1 MTAFFR
7 IFSITVVT
15 FLLIDSSVAYE
26 SPVSDSA
33 QESIVNHES
42 VPSRHA
48 ANSGMFWQIL
58 PGENIHQIASL
69 MFPDEPTVR
78 DSFIRAVIRTNPE
91 LFPDGIYQPLPTG
104 TTIFIPDLRT
114 INTYSRSLSKA
125 QKPSKADNIVD
136 NQLPETSED
145 SSPSNLTN
153 NQSEWQWLIRLQ
165 QLAENELHELS
176 ILIKRIE
183 SLELRFDDIYPRL
196 LALIQ
201 VFHEPVTDDALPQQP
216 DNNQQP
222 DNPILPDANNITL
235 TENQPTF
242 DTVFVIGILL
252 TALIVLTMLWSYRKI
267 KERFLQST
275 DTTVFPETADSH
287 PFDDFAAHQENS
299 STEPPDRLTNDYEQ
313 LAVTARSIAQQH
325 GSEAAIQF
333 LQKQLSIYRLDIP
346 GWILLFELLFNSGS
360 KTDFKKNARRFKRL
374 GEFPDIWVQIQIL
387 GNRLEPDEPLYFDEQ
402 KRKERFFPDLSNSS

>member
-7 IFSITVVT
+7 IFSIVVVT

-26 SPVSDSA
+26 SPASDST
-33 QESIVNHES
+33 QDSITHHQSTPDRHE
-42 VPSRHA
+42 
-48 ANSGMFWQIL
+48 ANSGMLWQIL

-69 MFPDEPTVR
+69 MFPDQPTVR

-91 LFPDGIYQPLPTG
+91 LFPNGVSQSLPTG

-114 INTYSRSLSKA
+114 ISTYSRSPSKA
-125 QKPSKADNIVD
+125 QKPSKADSIID

-145 SSPSNLTN
+145 SSPSNLTS

-201 VFHEPVTDDALPQQP
+201 ALHTPVANDILSPQP
-216 DNNQQP
+216 DNQQL
-222 DNPILPDANNITL
+222 DSPILPDANNITL
-235 TENQPTF
+235 AENQPAF

-252 TALIVLTMLWSYRKI
+252 TALIVLTMVWSYRKMQ
-267 KERFLQST
+267 KRSLQSIDNT
-275 DTTVFPETADSH
+275 LFPEVADSH
-287 PFDDFAAHQENS
+287 SFDDFAVHQKNS
-299 STEPPDRLTNDYEQ
+299 STEPSDRLANDYDQ
-313 LAVTARSIAQQH
+313 LAVTARSIAQRH
-325 GSEAAIQF
+325 GPEAAIQF
-333 LQKQLSIYRLDIP
+333 LQKQLSVYRLDIP

-360 KTDFKKNARRFKRL
+360 KADFKKNARRFKRL
-374 GEFPDIWVQIQIL
+374 GEFPDIWAQIQIL

-402 KRKERFFPDLSNSS
+402 KRKDRFFPDLSNSS

>member
-1 MTAFFR
+1 MTVFFR
-7 IFSITVVT
+7 IFSIVVVT

-26 SPVSDSA
+26 SSAPDSA
-33 QESIVNHES
+33 QDSITNHHES
-42 VPSRHA
+42 TPDRHV
-48 ANSGMFWQIL
+48 ANSGMLWQIL
-58 PGENIHQIASL
+58 PGENIHQIASM
-69 MFPDEPTVR
+69 MFPDQPTVH
-78 DSFIRAVIRTNPE
+78 DNFIRAVIRTNPE
-91 LFPDGIYQPLPTG
+91 LFPNGVYQPLPTG

-114 INTYSRSLSKA
+114 INTYSRSPSKA
-125 QKPSKADNIVD
+125 QKPDKADNIVD

-145 SSPSNLTN
+145 SSPSNLAS

-201 VFHEPVTDDALPQQP
+201 ALHEPVTDYSLPSQP
-216 DNNQQP
+216 DSQQP
-222 DNPILPDANNITL
+222 DNPILPDANNIIL
-235 TENQPTF
+235 AENQPTF

-267 KERFLQST
+267 KERSLRST
-275 DTTVFPETADSH
+275 DNTLFPEVADSH

-299 STEPPDRLTNDYEQ
+299 STEPSDHLANEYDQ

-325 GSEAAIQF
+325 GPEAAIQF
-333 LQKQLSIYRLDIP
+333 LQKQLSVYRLDIP

-374 GEFPDIWVQIQIL
+374 GGFPDIWAQIQIL

-402 KRKERFFPDLSNSS
+402 KRKDKFFPDLSNSR